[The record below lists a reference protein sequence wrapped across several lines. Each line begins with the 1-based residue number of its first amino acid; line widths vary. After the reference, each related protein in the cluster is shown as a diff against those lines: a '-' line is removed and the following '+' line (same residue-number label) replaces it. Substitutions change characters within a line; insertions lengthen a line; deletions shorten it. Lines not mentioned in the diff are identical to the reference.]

1 MKTHRIQRAASAC
14 FFAFAA
20 FFSSCRSTQA
30 IVSTHSGRLHA
41 DWLEADIRYPS
52 FEGYDEL
59 NKVIA
64 DYVES
69 DYRDYKLQNEAD
81 WKEASEFRARIDPE
95 AAPMRFAYTV
105 APERAFEA
113 RRYIN
118 VVLSLYEFTGG
129 AHGSTKLKSFVY
141 DKKTR
146 SLIPNPTALGFSYDY
161 LAEQCRAWLD
171 AHVSIADQSKAA
183 LSDRKQ
189 WIEAGSAPK
198 ESNYTVFA
206 YDGKILTVYFAE
218 YQVAPYSE
226 GIFEVPVTPAK

>member
-1 MKTHRIQRAASAC
+1 MKQHFLFLGLLC
-14 FFAFAA
+14 AFAV
-20 FFSSCRSTQA
+20 FLSSCRSTQVA
-30 IVSTHSGRLHA
+30 VTSRTGHLDA
-41 DWLEADIRYPS
+41 DWLEADINYPA
-52 FEGYDEL
+52 FEGFDEL
-59 NKVIA
+59 NTVIA

-69 DYRDYKLQNEAD
+69 DYR
-81 WKEASEFRARIDPE
+81 EFKAQYQDTWQTEKAYRMRLDPDVDMVRYAYYVSPRKAV
-95 AAPMRFAYTV
+95 AAK
-105 APERAFEA
+105 
-113 RRYIN
+113 RYIS
-118 VVLSLYEFTGG
+118 VVLAVWNFTGG
-129 AHGSTKLKSFVY
+129 AHGSTVLKSFVY

-146 SLIPNPTALGFSYDY
+146 SLIPNPSALGFSYDY

-226 GIFEVPVTPAK
+226 GIFEVPVTLAK